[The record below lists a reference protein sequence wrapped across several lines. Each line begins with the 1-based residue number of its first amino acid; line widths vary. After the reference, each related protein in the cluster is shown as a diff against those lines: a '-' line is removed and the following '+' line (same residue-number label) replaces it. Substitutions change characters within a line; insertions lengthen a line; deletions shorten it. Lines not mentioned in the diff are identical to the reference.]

1 MKDKKSFNVYSTKL
15 LEIINQMRKYGK
27 DVFEQKVIENIL
39 RNWTK
44 KYEHIVVT
52 IKEANDLSKLTVDK
66 LFRFL

>member
-27 DVFEQKVIENIL
+27 DVFEQKVIEKIL

-52 IKEANDLSKLTVDK
+52 IKEANDLSELTVDK